1 MYGGELTL
9 TFETHS
15 VSETQRLGAARAQQ
29 LQADDVLLLLGDMGA
44 GKSEFTRGLA
54 RGLGV
59 TGYVTS
65 PTFTILQVHEDGRL
79 PLYHFDWY
87 RLSDAEELY
96 ELSMDEYLQNGGVAV
111 IEWPSR
117 AEEAVPESYLEVD
130 IAPIGDDDRRITLTP
145 VGGFREL
152 DESAISQLVSQ

>member
-1 MYGGELTL
+1 MML
-9 TFETHS
+9 HS
-15 VSETQRLGAARAQQ
+15 NSVAQTQKIGAALSKQ
-29 LQADDVLLLLGDMGA
+29 LEPNDVLLLLGDMGA

-65 PTFTILQVHEDGRL
+65 PTFTIMQLHDSGRL

-87 RLSDAEELY
+87 RLESAEELY

-111 IEWPSR
+111 VEWPSR
-117 AEEAVPESYLEVD
+117 AEEAIPESYLEVTLE
-130 IAPIGDDDRRITLTP
+130 PMGDNERQITFTP
-145 VGGFREL
+145 VGGFRPIDEEAIRAAL
-152 DESAISQLVSQ
+152 DERN

>member
-1 MYGGELTL
+1 M

-15 VSETQRLGAARAQQ
+15 VLETQALGAALAQQ
-29 LQADDVLLLLGDMGA
+29 LQPDDVLLMLGDMGA

-65 PTFTILQVHEDGRL
+65 PTFTIMQLHESGRL

-87 RLSDAEELY
+87 RISDAEELY
-96 ELSMDEYLQNGGVAV
+96 ELSMDEYLHAGGVAV

-117 AEEAVPESYLEVD
+117 AEEAIPETYLEVA
-130 IAPIGDDDRRITLTP
+130 IEPLGDDVRRITFTQ
-145 VGGFREL
+145 VGGFHDL
-152 DESAISQLVSQ
+152 DQKGLTL

>member
-1 MYGGELTL
+1 M

-15 VSETQRLGAARAQQ
+15 VAETQKLGAALAQQ
-29 LQADDVLLLLGDMGA
+29 LKPDDVLLLLGDMGA

-117 AEEAVPESYLEVD
+117 AEEAIPESYLEVD
-130 IAPIGDDDRRITLTP
+130 IRPLGDEDRLITLTP
-145 VGGFREL
+145 VGGFRNL
-152 DESAISQLVSQ
+152 DEAPLRSPSK

>member
-1 MYGGELTL
+1 M

-15 VSETQRLGAARAQQ
+15 VLETQALGAALAQQ
-29 LQADDVLLLLGDMGA
+29 LQPDDVLLMLGDMGA

-65 PTFTILQVHEDGRL
+65 PTFTIMQLHESGRL

-87 RLSDAEELY
+87 
-96 ELSMDEYLQNGGVAV
+96 VAV

-117 AEEAVPESYLEVD
+117 AEEAIPETYLEVA
-130 IAPIGDDDRRITLTP
+130 IEPLGDDVRRITFTP
-145 VGGFREL
+145 VGGFHDL
-152 DESAISQLVSQ
+152 DQKGLTL

>member
-1 MYGGELTL
+1 MLYSN
-9 TFETHS
+9 S
-15 VSETQRLGAARAQQ
+15 VAQTQKIGAALSKQ
-29 LQADDVLLLLGDMGA
+29 LEANDVLILLGDMGA

-65 PTFTILQVHEDGRL
+65 PTFTVMQLHDTGRL

-87 RLSDAEELY
+87 RLESAEELY
-96 ELSMDEYLQNGGVAV
+96 ELSMDEYLHNGGVAV

-117 AEEAVPESYLEVD
+117 AEEVLPESYLQVSLEPV
-130 IAPIGDDDRRITLTP
+130 GDDERRITFTP
-145 VGGFREL
+145 VGDFRPIDEDAILAEL
-152 DESAISQLVSQ
+152 

>member
-1 MYGGELTL
+1 MNLIS
-9 TFETHS
+9 HS
-15 VSETQRLGAARAQQ
+15 VEETRRIGERLAHQ
-29 LQADDVLLLLGDMGA
+29 LRPNDVLLLLGDMGA
-44 GKSEFTRGLA
+44 GKSELTRGIA

-65 PTFTILQVHEDGRL
+65 PTFTILQVHDSGRL

-87 RLSDAEELY
+87 RLSGAEELY

-111 IEWPSR
+111 VEWPSR
-117 AEEAVPESYLEVD
+117 AGEAVPDCRLE
-130 IAPIGDDDRRITLTP
+130 IELAPLDDDTRRLTFTP

-152 DESAISQLVSQ
+152 DEKGMIE

>member
-1 MYGGELTL
+1 M
-9 TFETHS
+9 TFETRS
-15 VSETQRLGAARAQQ
+15 VAETQALGAALARQ
-29 LQADDVLLLLGDMGA
+29 LQPDDVLLMLGDMGA

-65 PTFTILQVHEDGRL
+65 TTFTTMQLHDSGRL

-87 RLSDAEELY
+87 RLNDVEELY
-96 ELSMDEYLQNGGVAV
+96 ELSMDEYLHAGGVAV
-111 IEWPSR
+111 VEWPSR
-117 AEEAVPESYLEVD
+117 AEEAIPDTYLE
-130 IAPIGDDDRRITLTP
+130 ISLEPSGDDTRLITFTP

-152 DESAISQLVSQ
+152 DWKGLTL

>member
-1 MYGGELTL
+1 MR
-9 TFETHS
+9 FVSHS
-15 VSETQRLGAARAQQ
+15 VAQTQQ
-29 LQADDVLLLLGDMGA
+29 LGSILARQLKPGDVLLMLGDMGV

-65 PTFTILQVHEDGRL
+65 PTFTILQVHEEGRM

-87 RLSDAEELY
+87 RLSDVEELY
-96 ELSMDEYLQNGGVAV
+96 ELSMDEYLYGEGVSV

-117 AEEAVPESYLEVD
+117 AEEAIPDTYLQVELIPV
-130 IAPIGDDDRRITLTP
+130 GEEDRVIQLTP
-145 VGGFREL
+145 VGGFHPIDVARMYKEGAMQ
-152 DESAISQLVSQ
+152 E

>member
-1 MYGGELTL
+1 MI
-9 TFETHS
+9 FDSHS
-15 VSETQRLGAARAQQ
+15 VVDTRSIGAALAQQ
-29 LQADDVLLLLGDMGA
+29 LQPNDVLLMLGDMGA

-87 RLSDAEELY
+87 RLNDVEELY
-96 ELSMDEYLQNGGVAV
+96 ELSMDEYLHAGGVAV
-111 IEWPSR
+111 VEWPSR
-117 AEEAVPESYLEVD
+117 AEEAVPQTYLEV
-130 IAPIGDDDRRITLTP
+130 ALEPVGDDERRITLTP
-145 VGGFREL
+145 VGGFHTL
-152 DESAISQLVSQ
+152 DEAALRAAMDERKEP

>member
-1 MYGGELTL
+1 M

-15 VSETQRLGAARAQQ
+15 VSETMRLGEALARQ
-29 LQADDVLLLLGDMGA
+29 LTPDDVLLLLGDMGA
-44 GKSEFTRGLA
+44 GKSVLTRGIA

-87 RLSDAEELY
+87 RLSDVEELY

-111 IEWPSR
+111 VEWPSR
-117 AEEAVPESYLEVD
+117 AEEAIPDSYLE
-130 IAPIGDDDRRITLTP
+130 IELFPLSDDERRITITP
-145 VGGFREL
+145 VGGFRML
-152 DESAISQLVSQ
+152 DEAALQAALANDERN

>member
-1 MYGGELTL
+1 M
-9 TFETHS
+9 TFES
-15 VSETQRLGAARAQQ
+15 NSAAGTQRIGAALAAQ
-29 LQADDVLLLLGDMGA
+29 LQPDDVLVMLGDMGA

-59 TGYVTS
+59 SGYVTS
-65 PTFTILQVHEDGRL
+65 PTFTILQVHDSGRL

-87 RLSDAEELY
+87 RLSDPEELY

-117 AEEAVPESYLEVD
+117 AEEAVPETYLEVELC
-130 IAPIGDDDRRITLTP
+130 PTGDDTRLITLTP
-145 VGGFREL
+145 VGGFRTL
-152 DESAISQLVSQ
+152 DEEALRSAIDERN

>member
-1 MYGGELTL
+1 MLIST
-9 TFETHS
+9 S
-15 VSETQRLGAARAQQ
+15 VAQTQKIGAALSQQ
-29 LQADDVLLLLGDMGA
+29 LEPNDVLILLGDMGA
-44 GKSEFTRGLA
+44 GKSELTRGLA

-65 PTFTILQVHEDGRL
+65 PTFTIMQLHDSGRL

-87 RLSDAEELY
+87 RLESAEELY

-117 AEEAVPESYLEVD
+117 AEEVLPESYLEVSLK
-130 IAPIGDDDRRITLTP
+130 PLGDDERQITFTP
-145 VGGFREL
+145 VGGFRDI
-152 DESAISQLVSQ
+152 DEEAIHAAL

>member
-1 MYGGELTL
+1 M

-15 VSETQRLGAARAQQ
+15 VKQTQQLGAALAAQ
-29 LQADDVLLLLGDMGA
+29 LQPDDVLLLLGDMGA

-87 RLSDAEELY
+87 RLNDVEELY
-96 ELSMDEYLQNGGVAV
+96 ELSMEEYLHNGGVAV

-117 AEEAVPESYLEVD
+117 AEEAIPESYLEVE
-130 IAPIGDDDRRITLTP
+130 IIPLGDHDRRFTLTP
-145 VGGFREL
+145 AGGFRKL
-152 DESAISQLVSQ
+152 DEAAMAQLVSK

>member
-1 MYGGELTL
+1 MI
-9 TFETHS
+9 FESNS
-15 VSETQRLGAARAQQ
+15 VQQTQAFGAALAKQ
-29 LQADDVLLLLGDMGA
+29 LKPNDVLLLLGDMGA

-65 PTFTILQVHEDGRL
+65 PTFTILQVHEDGRM

-87 RLSDAEELY
+87 RLNDVEELY
-96 ELSMDEYLQNGGVAV
+96 ELSMDEYLHADGVAV

-117 AEEAVPESYLEVD
+117 AEEAIPESYLEVSLE
-130 IAPIGDDDRRITLTP
+130 PLGDSERRITLTP
-145 VGGFREL
+145 VGGFRTL
-152 DESAISQLVSQ
+152 DEAALRKDLIVP

>member
-1 MYGGELTL
+1 M

-15 VSETQRLGAARAQQ
+15 VAETQKLGAALAQQ
-29 LQADDVLLLLGDMGA
+29 LKPDDVLLLLGDMGA

-87 RLSDAEELY
+87 RLSDPEELY

-117 AEEAVPESYLEVD
+117 AEEAIPESYLEVD
-130 IAPIGDDDRRITLTP
+130 IRPVGDEERLITFTSA
-145 VGGFREL
+145 GGFRSL
-152 DESAISQLVSQ
+152 DEAALRQFVSQ

>member
-1 MYGGELTL
+1 M

-15 VSETQRLGAARAQQ
+15 VSETMRLGEALARQ
-29 LQADDVLLLLGDMGA
+29 LAPNDVLLLLGDMGA
-44 GKSEFTRGLA
+44 GKSVLTRGIA

-87 RLSDAEELY
+87 RLSDVEELY

-111 IEWPSR
+111 VEWPSR
-117 AEEAVPESYLEVD
+117 AEEAIPDSYLE
-130 IAPIGDDDRRITLTP
+130 IELLPLSDDERRITITP
-145 VGGFREL
+145 VGGFRML
-152 DESAISQLVSQ
+152 DEAALQAAFANDERN